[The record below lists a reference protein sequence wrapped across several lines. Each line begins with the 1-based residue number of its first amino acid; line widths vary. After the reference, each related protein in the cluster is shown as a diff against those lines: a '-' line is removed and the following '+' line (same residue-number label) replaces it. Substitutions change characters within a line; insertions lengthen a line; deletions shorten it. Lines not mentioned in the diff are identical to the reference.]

1 MSMERTSVVGFLRER
16 RRGILRFTA
25 VCCVLVLGHHIPVA
39 GVLSD
44 AIDAYSQQQLGNISI
59 FSAGF
64 SSWFTAWVLF
74 QIYGLI
80 THRFMSLRAGTATV
94 VNPLDVKVLLVTLV
108 LASFAWFGML
118 GSIVPIYTGSPLS
131 TGQMLTGLVSGL
143 AGVCTLIYLGRLLD
157 QVAPGFGFWIL
168 LACSSLYGF
177 GLSILPEME
186 FLLTGA
192 LSRNLAFVSLLL
204 LLLCLVSAVFL
215 VRETIETSVLSA
227 PMIFASLLLSSVVA
241 QWLTPFVFVPLEP
254 VLPGFVGVL
263 PDVVVEQAYRCIAVL
278 IEIVFVLVFT
288 SVFARRDT
296 RVVWRWDVAAAF
308 VILLFSVELNILL
321 GGLMW
326 SQLTP
331 LVWLIL
337 TWAAL
342 KILTDFRNHR
352 GPEVVLK
359 SKDEDLFDADFRRGW
374 R

>member
-1 MSMERTSVVGFLRER
+1 MKRSSAIEFLRER
-16 RRGILRFTA
+16 RRAILRFIA
-25 VCCVLVLGHHIPVA
+25 ICCVLALGHHIPVS

-44 AIDAYSQQQLGNISI
+44 AIDAYSRQQLGTINI
-59 FSAGF
+59 FTAGF

-80 THRFMSLRAGTATV
+80 KHRLMSIRGGTATV
-94 VNPLDVKVLLVTLV
+94 VNPLDVKVLLVTLL

-118 GSIVPIYTGSPLS
+118 GSIVPICTGSPLS
-131 TGQMLTGLVSGL
+131 TGQLLTGMVSGL
-143 AGVCTLIYLGRLLD
+143 AGVCILIYLGQLLD
-157 QVAPGFGFWIL
+157 QVVPDFGFWIL
-168 LACSSLYGF
+168 LACSSLYGL
-177 GLSILPEME
+177 GLSVLPEIE

-204 LLLCLVSAVFL
+204 LLLCLVSAGFL
-215 VRETIETSVLSA
+215 VRETTEALALSA

-254 VLPGFVGVL
+254 FLPSFVGVL
-263 PDVVVEQAYRCIAVL
+263 PNVVVEQAYRCIAVF
-278 IEIVFVLVFT
+278 IEIVLVLVFA

-308 VILLFSVELNILL
+308 VILLSSVELNIVL

-326 SQLTP
+326 SQLSP
-331 LVWLIL
+331 LTWLTA

-342 KILTDFRNHR
+342 KILADFRNHR
-352 GPEVVLK
+352 GPKIVQET
-359 SKDEDLFDADFRRGW
+359 KDEDLFDTDFRRGW
-374 R
+374 RR

>member
-1 MSMERTSVVGFLRER
+1 L
-16 RRGILRFTA
+16 A
-25 VCCVLVLGHHIPVA
+25 LGHHIPVG

-44 AIDAYSQQQLGNISI
+44 AIDAYSRQQLSNISI

-80 THRFMSLRAGTATV
+80 KHRLMSIRGGTSIV
-94 VNPLDVKVLLVTLV
+94 VNPLDVKILLLTLL

-131 TGQMLTGLVSGL
+131 TGQLLTGMVSGL
-143 AGVCTLIYLGRLLD
+143 AGVCILIYLGRLLD
-157 QVAPGFGFWIL
+157 QVVPGFGFWIL
-168 LACSSLYGF
+168 LACSSLYGL
-177 GLSILPEME
+177 GLSVLPEIE

-204 LLLCLVSAVFL
+204 LLFCLVSAGFL
-215 VRETIETSVLSA
+215 ARETTEALELPA

-254 VLPGFVGVL
+254 FLPGFVGVL
-263 PDVVVEQAYRCIAVL
+263 PDVVVEQAYRCIAAL
-278 IEIVFVLVFT
+278 IEIVLVLVLVFV

-308 VILLFSVELNILL
+308 VILLSSVELNILL
-321 GGLMW
+321 GGLTW
-326 SQLTP
+326 SQLSP
-331 LVWLIL
+331 LVWLIV

-352 GPEVVLK
+352 GPEVFQET
-359 SKDEDLFDADFRRGW
+359 KDEDLFDANFRRGW
-374 R
+374 RR